1 SVTLYSASVIFCLF
15 PLKPLILDIVC
26 PLNDSRPK
34 TFALQTDYSIYGI
47 NANDNHFMITMHGLF
62 TVTILIHFIVTI
74 DTFMLIIVLH
84 CCGLFESI
92 RADFFPERQYK
103 IVCDGIIIHHRAITL
118 AESIETSFTIMYGFL
133 VLITMILISVVGL
146 QTIMNFNDPT
156 EVIRCA
162 AFGATLSL
170 HLFFISM
177 PGQEL
182 YDHSNRASEIIYS
195 CNWSGMSLK
204 AKRLISIMLM
214 RSMKPMRMT
223 AAKFYPQNMES
234 FGKVLKTSFSFF
246 TVMLSSQ

>member
-1 SVTLYSASVIFCLF
+1 SASVIFCLF

-74 DTFMLIIVLH
+74 DTFILIIVLH
-84 CCGLFESI
+84 CCGLFESVGEVLQQI

-182 YDHSNRASEIIYS
+182 YDHSNRASEIMY
-195 CNWSGMSLK
+195 

-214 RSMKPMRMT
+214 RSMKPMQMT